1 MWLKAQEKGIV
12 LLVMQKALR
21 SGCCLSLEQKQYI
34 VNWSFE
40 KTGFRGFRSKC
51 CCKMTFCCG
60 RLFPTVSECLPSRH
74 CDRALRG
81 QTDHDPVTSVS
92 SKSACLS
99 LSAHML
105 LRRGSLASFSFS
117 GLLTDWLAGCGLRWL
132 RQPIGVES
140 SGSGK
145 LKAGGCCWAVD
156 SSCLG
161 CGRYCLRPGFCCP
174 GVDLLQ
180 ILLVLR
186 KLMVFTT
193 GMIEFPSVCHVL
205 F

>member
-40 KTGFRGFRSKC
+40 KTGFWGFRSKC

-117 GLLTDWLAGCGLRWL
+117 AGCPTSWLTDWRVVGLDDWDSL
-132 RQPIGVES
+132 LEWSQMAVVN
-140 SGSGK
+140 
-145 LKAGGCCWAVD
+145 LKQAAVVG
-156 SSCLG
+156 L
-161 CGRYCLRPGFCCP
+161 LIRPVW
-174 GVDLLQ
+174 GVDAIVC
-180 ILLVLR
+180 ILDFVAR
-186 KLMVFTT
+186 GWICYRF
-193 GMIEFPSVCHVL
+193 C
-205 F
+205 